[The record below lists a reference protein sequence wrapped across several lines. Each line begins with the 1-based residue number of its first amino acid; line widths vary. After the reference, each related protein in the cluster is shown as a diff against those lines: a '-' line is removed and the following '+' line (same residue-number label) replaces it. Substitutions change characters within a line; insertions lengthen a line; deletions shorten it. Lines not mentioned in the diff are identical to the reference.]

1 MPTPQ
6 PPLLQYEK
14 NIASQ
19 AGEDGVVEFAL
30 GKLPACDKW
39 CVEFGAW
46 DGKYCSNTYALIQQR
61 DYTGVLIECDAER
74 CARLSATHAEKRI
87 IALCRF
93 VSFDGADT
101 LDNILHGTP
110 IPTDFDLLS
119 VDIDGNDYH
128 VWAALNSYRPKLV
141 VIEYNPSIPNG
152 IDFVQPRDNAVA
164 QGSSLAALDKLAKS
178 KQYRLI
184 HATLLNAIF
193 VDEKYFPLFGIE
205 NSDPADFRADLS
217 GVTQLFQ
224 TYDGQIHLVGNRKML
239 WHEGAAMLPARMQA
253 IPRMLRTYPWRFSAI
268 QRLMWKAYHG
278 WLKWTGRDEGK

>member
-1 MPTPQ
+1 MSLRSRRRLRLHSLPAWLSVSAGSAGSARIPALSFSIRAFSAGFCGGSFHSRTCSDLKRLRIESKLIVSSSAFPHTKRVSIRAPGECACRALTLIEAGFNLFPMPTPQ

-152 IDFVQPRDNAVA
+152 IGSLHTRDNAVA
-164 QGSSLAALDKLAKS
+164 QGRSLAA
-178 KQYRLI
+178 
-184 HATLLNAIF
+184 
-193 VDEKYFPLFGIE
+193 
-205 NSDPADFRADLS
+205 PAHCRA
-217 GVTQLFQ
+217 VER
-224 TYDGQIHLVGNRKML
+224 NRS
-239 WHEGAAMLPARMQA
+239 R
-253 IPRMLRTYPWRFSAI
+253 
-268 QRLMWKAYHG
+268 
-278 WLKWTGRDEGK
+278 